1 MERSAV
7 HVHGESLSRRKRA
20 DKGFAN
26 LGTAFDSRSKAVKNG
41 ACIGHGLIRN
51 SHFEILIETRRG
63 TKWSAIAS
71 ASVEVASNG
80 SFPIG

>member
-63 TKWSAIAS
+63 TKGQRSQARAS
-71 ASVEVASNG
+71 RSRQTAA
-80 SFPIG
+80 FQ